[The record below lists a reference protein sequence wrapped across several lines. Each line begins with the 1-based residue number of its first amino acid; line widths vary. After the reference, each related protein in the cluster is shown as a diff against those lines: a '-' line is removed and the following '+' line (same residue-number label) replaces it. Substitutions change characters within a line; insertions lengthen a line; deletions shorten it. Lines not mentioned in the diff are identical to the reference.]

1 LDQAIAVLRLL
12 PALERLVVE
21 GTPLA
26 VAHAAAAKRL
36 AAKRATQL
44 AGGASLPPLTE
55 GAHAGA
61 R

>member
-1 LDQAIAVLRLL
+1 MLRLL